1 MREISTES
9 EKGLNPEDATFDCE
23 IVRGYRELRR
33 DDEKLRQVSNRD
45 LVLLLGLEF
54 EKMGGDVM
62 DQVREKDPVFH
73 RYYFSLKALEDSP
86 LY

>member
-62 DQVREKDPVFH
+62 DQVREKDPVFY